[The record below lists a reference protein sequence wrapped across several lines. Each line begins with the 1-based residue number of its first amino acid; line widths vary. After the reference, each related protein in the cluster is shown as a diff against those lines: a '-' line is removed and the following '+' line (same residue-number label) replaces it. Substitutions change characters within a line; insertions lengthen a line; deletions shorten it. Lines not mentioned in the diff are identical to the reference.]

1 MTTVHDFSK
10 VLDINGVKSYYL
22 VKFDGSGLAFKGENA
37 EAIFPFVAFTGLNCD
52 AICPL
57 LGFSNFKHIVYSR
70 KSHEDVIAFS
80 LSNYFLAVIKEANA
94 PSTDLIVNVSAFI
107 QKIIS
112 ENATG

>member
-22 VKFDGSGLAFKGENA
+22 VKFDGSGLAFTGENA

-57 LGFSNFKHIVYSR
+57 LGFSNFKHIIYSR
-70 KSHEDVIAFS
+70 KKPGGCDRF
-80 LSNYFLAVIKEANA
+80 FLEQLFFGGDKGGWC
-94 PSTDLIVNVSAFI
+94 LVN
-107 QKIIS
+107 
-112 ENATG
+112 